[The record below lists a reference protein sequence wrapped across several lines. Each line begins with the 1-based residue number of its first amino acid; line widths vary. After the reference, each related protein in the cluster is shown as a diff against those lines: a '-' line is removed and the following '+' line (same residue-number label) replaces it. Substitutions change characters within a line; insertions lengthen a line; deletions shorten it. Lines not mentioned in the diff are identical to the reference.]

1 MENGRIDLYDS
12 NKMDLCMPEDPLTKI
27 TNGTIVKM
35 RRPRGE
41 KESVKDAEEEA
52 ANEQKMKEVE
62 GNEEKAIEG
71 GQESLF
77 G

>member
-41 KESVKDAEEEA
+41 KESVKDAEEEKA
-52 ANEQKMKEVE
+52 
-62 GNEEKAIEG
+62 EEMRLASSE
-71 GQESLF
+71 
-77 G
+77 